1 MHRLLRHLDS
11 GFLALVPC
19 SRASSSP
26 ATATAS
32 PSTLATPGDHPNPA
46 EFAVAAEQAASTRA
60 ASIVSA
66 HSQPDNQYRHRPGRR
81 PARGRSR
88 HLGRRVRRA
97 KASGRVVHRLKRRL

>member
-46 EFAVAAEQAASTRA
+46 EFAVAAEQAASARA

-66 HSQPDNQYRHRPGRR
+66 ATASQIV
-81 PARGRSR
+81 S
-88 HLGRRVRRA
+88 
-97 KASGRVVHRLKRRL
+97 VVTVLAADQLTAVAVALAVVSDALKRPVASSTR